1 MSTNTV
7 RPWAMHRQAVV
18 AALIGMRGEFAPVLP
33 IPITATNYIPLDLSA
48 HNGSL
53 MALGIRDTARL
64 SEFIFGHLT
73 SNSAEVG
80 YGGYNE
86 ERGWYQ
92 RSELFE
98 EQGEPRT
105 VHLGIDLWA
114 SAGISVAAP
123 MAGRIHSFQDN
134 ANFADYGPTIILEH
148 RIAGCP
154 LFSLYGH
161 LSRESLQGKQ
171 VGQAIAAGEKLGSI
185 GAPPVNGDWPPHLH
199 FQLTLDMLGKL
210 GDFPG
215 VAAQSMREYF
225 LELCPDPAAVLQL
238 T

>member
-1 MSTNTV
+1 MSSNTASS
-7 RPWAMHRQAVV
+7 WTIHRNAVV
-18 AALIGMRGEFAPVLP
+18 AALHNMRGDFAPVLP
-33 IPITATNYIPLDLSA
+33 IAMTATSYIPLDLSA
-48 HNGSL
+48 RNSSL

-64 SEFIFGHLT
+64 SEFIFGHLK
-73 SNSAEVG
+73 SKEAAVG

-114 SAGISVAAP
+114 AAGVSVAAP

-134 ANFADYGPTIILEH
+134 ANFADYGPTLILEH
-148 RIAGCP
+148 RILGYP

-161 LSRESLQGKQ
+161 LSRESLVGKQ
-171 VGQAIAAGEKLGSI
+171 VGQPIAAGEKIGSL
-185 GAPPVNGDWPPHLH
+185 GAPPINGDWPPHLH
-199 FQLTLDMLGKL
+199 FQLTLDMLGKQ

-225 LELCPDPAAVLQL
+225 LELCPDPTPVLQL
-238 T
+238 K